1 MWFLW
6 QPPNWNIHHTC
17 PICCV
22 PGYTGCYSVIPHKN
36 KALLVQIIVL
46 RSGTCTA
53 VSTVLMGVTPSELTV
68 RFEHP
73 HKYWVATQ
81 PILPTTWIQCTLHCL
96 DQTACSANVLANCF
110 HSHHPALIIV
120 KIEGEGLTHFSMCL
134 AITVYLGRQRREI
147 TLWGLSFF
155 SRSFSLST
163 TLKCIPV
170 SVLSAC

>member
-6 QPPNWNIHHTC
+6 QPPNWNVHHTC

-36 KALLVQIIVL
+36 KALLVQITVL

-73 HKYWVATQ
+73 HKYCVATQ
-81 PILPTTWIQCTLHCL
+81 PILHTPTQSQYCLLHGYSAL
-96 DQTACSANVLANCF
+96 STVQIKQPAVLMSQPCSIPSSSFDFCQNRGRRSDTFQHVF
-110 HSHHPALIIV
+110 
-120 KIEGEGLTHFSMCL
+120 G
-134 AITVYLGRQRREI
+134 ITVYLGRQRREL
-147 TLWGLSFF
+147 TLWGPSFLLKVIF
-155 SRSFSLST
+155 
-163 TLKCIPV
+163 TL
-170 SVLSAC
+170 